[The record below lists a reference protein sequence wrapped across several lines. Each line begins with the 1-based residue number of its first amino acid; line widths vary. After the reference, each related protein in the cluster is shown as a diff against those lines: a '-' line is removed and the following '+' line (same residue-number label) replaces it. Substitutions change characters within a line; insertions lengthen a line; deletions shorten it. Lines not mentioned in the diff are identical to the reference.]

1 MIMGGAQTADR
12 FRVDRVFQYALA
24 IAGLSEDWKE
34 RELGPIH
41 LLKYAYLADVA
52 HAERH
57 DGSTFTGIEWSF
69 HHFGPWA
76 AEAHGRIAPALDQA
90 GAVARAFSSESGDD
104 HVRYRLPDERA
115 RRLADELERALPPAV
130 RHAVASAVH
139 EHGSDTADLLRR
151 VYLTPPMLAAR
162 PDEILRFPTRPG
174 RETPPPSTPDSGNVS
189 RREKRR
195 RAAILDEARKEMRRL
210 LAEKRKKRSPPD
222 PAPRHDEIFHEGTLQ
237 LDREAGESVRPS
249 SGTLQF
255 EDSVWTSS
263 QRREKSV
270 P

>member
-1 MIMGGAQTADR
+1 M
-12 FRVDRVFQYALA
+12 
-24 IAGLSEDWKE
+24 
-34 RELGPIH
+34 
-41 LLKYAYLADVA
+41 
-52 HAERH
+52 
-57 DGSTFTGIEWSF
+57 
-69 HHFGPWA
+69 
-76 AEAHGRIAPALDQA
+76 
-90 GAVARAFSSESGDD
+90 
-104 HVRYRLPDERA
+104 
-115 RRLADELERALPPAV
+115 
-130 RHAVASAVH
+130 H

-195 RAAILDEARKEMRRL
+195 RAAILDEARKKMRRL

-222 PAPRHDEIFHEGTLQ
+222 PAPRYDEIFHEGTLQ